1 MSKVFFKLQKTGL
14 ADYDLTPWIDIQ
26 NYAVNAVPVYNE
38 WTDANYRL
46 HRHYV
51 RDRVGGSFA
60 VGFAKKADFDAFLS
74 ALSTYQTD
82 GVYTVSAYVNANGSR
97 RRGQSGSLS
106 DHRGRGQVGCR
117 KRAAMADRDRDCG
130 GALTC

>member
-1 MSKVFFKLQKTGL
+1 MSKVFFKLQKQGL
-14 ADYDLTPWIDIQ
+14 TDYDLTPWLDIQ

-38 WTDANYRL
+38 WMDANYRL

-60 VGFAKKADFDAFLS
+60 LGFAKKADFDAFLA

-82 GVYTVSAYVNANGSR
+82 GVYTVSAYVNANGSAD
-97 RRGQSGSLS
+97 GVASLEVYLTTEGAGKW
-106 DHRGRGQVGCR
+106 DVKNGRQW
-117 KRAAMADRDRDCG
+117 
-130 GALTC
+130 LTVTVTVEEL